1 LTTLYSFGAANDG
14 GQPEAALVQGSD
26 GFLYGTTSISESGG
40 GTVFRISAEGV
51 LTSLY
56 SFTGRN
62 DGANPN
68 ELVQGSDGR
77 FYGTT
82 SSGGLGGA
90 GTVFRLTIL
99 PEFQAAILTDN
110 KLSLS
115 WSAESGA
122 SYQLQFNSDLSSS
135 NWTNLGDP
143 AIATG
148 STLILMDSVTNVS
161 QRFYRL
167 ALSP

>member
-1 LTTLYSFGAANDG
+1 LPCLSDAPAHNLFSQLYDFFN
-14 GQPEAALVQGSD
+14 
-26 GFLYGTTSISESGG
+26 
-40 GTVFRISAEGV
+40 
-51 LTSLY
+51 
-56 SFTGRN
+56 
-62 DGANPN
+62 
-68 ELVQGSDGR
+68 
-77 FYGTT
+77 
-82 SSGGLGGA
+82 GL
-90 GTVFRLTIL
+90 LTIL